1 MQNAYLTVK
10 KSYLLL
16 TGAVVVVTCV
26 TGAVLWTR
34 AAFQGPGALPSAS
47 DQDFTYNIL
56 GANNADNEFDSSSVT
71 DNSDGSIIERLEYV
85 QANSLLMPIDYRKFH
100 YMAYDDYNC
109 SNNNDES
116 DSACAAGDA
125 EYTGEEGSWSS
136 ITDASLGT
144 ETIASGKVYQDART
158 GLYWSDCYSSAQD
171 GFCDQITNDFH
182 VAASICT
189 DAQINSGTCD
199 IAALATTSAAIT
211 FCQDLELDA
220 DGDGTNETDWYL
232 PSQKE
237 LMLAY
242 INGAANNVPNPANYF
257 WSATEHYTS
266 SSGAWYVYLSYGTT
280 FLSTK
285 TANLYARCAR
295 R

>member
-1 MQNAYLTVK
+1 MQNLKSKILTK
-10 KSYLLL
+10 A
-16 TGAVVVVTCV
+16 GQI
-26 TGAVLWTR
+26 LWLSLITFILSIIAGSTLYVF
-34 AAFQGPGALPSAS
+34 AAFTEPTAGPAAS
-47 DQDFTYNIL
+47 DQDFSENIL
-56 GANNADNEFDSSSVT
+56 GANNADNDFDSSSVVAST
-71 DNSDGSIIERLEYV
+71 TGSIIERLQYI
-85 QANSLLMPIDYRKFH
+85 QDNYLFDTTNLH

-109 SNNNDES
+109 SNNNAES

-171 GFCDQITNDFH
+171 GSCDQITNDFH

-242 INGAANNVPNPANYF
+242 INGAANNVPNPAYTF
-257 WSATEHYTS
+257 WSATEYYSNS
-266 SSGAWYVYLSYGTT
+266 SYAWYVRLYNGSTT
-280 FLSTK
+280 TNTK
-285 TANLYARCAR
+285 TFNVYARCAR